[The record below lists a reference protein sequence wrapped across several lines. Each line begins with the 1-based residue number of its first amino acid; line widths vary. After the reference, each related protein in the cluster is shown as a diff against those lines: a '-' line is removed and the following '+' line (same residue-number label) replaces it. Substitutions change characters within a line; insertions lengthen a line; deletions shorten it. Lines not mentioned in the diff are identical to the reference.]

1 MSFLRSLLSL
11 PSSVVTDTPLLSHS
25 TFDQTMGFCASRSL
39 CLVRSR
45 AVTDEDTP
53 LADEGL
59 YAMFGVL
66 QAIFSFAIGVAT
78 TLIGYNIS
86 RELHSAAITGVM
98 RAPMSF
104 FDTTPLGRIMN
115 RFSKDIDTIDNTLN
129 DSFRMFVS
137 TLAGVLG
144 SVVLIAIV
152 QPCPSTFPPSR
163 HVLSQSPN

>member
-1 MSFLRSLLSL
+1 
-11 PSSVVTDTPLLSHS
+11 
-25 TFDQTMGFCASRSL
+25 
-39 CLVRSR
+39 
-45 AVTDEDTP
+45 
-53 LADEGL
+53 
-59 YAMFGVL
+59 MFGVL

-137 TLAGVLG
+137 TLAGVVG

-152 QPCPSTFPPSR
+152 QPCACTFPFLPFFELCADSDLALRRVPPRRRRRALPLRVRRPVLPSEVR
-163 HVLSQSPN
+163 ALPPGSPSYRR

>member
-1 MSFLRSLLSL
+1 
-11 PSSVVTDTPLLSHS
+11 
-25 TFDQTMGFCASRSL
+25 
-39 CLVRSR
+39 
-45 AVTDEDTP
+45 
-53 LADEGL
+53 
-59 YAMFGVL
+59 MFGVL